1 MDRRNCLIGISAG
14 LIAAPSL
21 TSSQGRKVA
30 HIGYIGG
37 AWYSASAATSL
48 FDAFRQGM
56 RELGYVEGRD
66 LTFDTRWMT
75 GATPEE
81 SAKLTDEL
89 VRLKVD
95 VLVAQGFAVP
105 GVKNAAAS
113 LPVVFAYSGD
123 PVAAKF
129 VTSLARPGAN
139 LTGISLLSVPL
150 AGKRVELL
158 KDVAPRISRL
168 AALTNPLHPGEE
180 EEFREAKGVA
190 DRMGIMVRQ
199 FPVRSNSELNGAL
212 DAMVQDRV
220 DGIIALSNLL
230 VMLQRSAIAE
240 FAVKHRIPT
249 ISGWEDFALDGNLM
263 SYGPDLHYAFRQL
276 ATYVDKILKG
286 ASPADLPVQQPT
298 RFQLIVNLRT
308 AKALGLTIP
317 PALLLRADRVVE

>member
-1 MDRRNCLIGISAG
+1 MDRRNFVIGISAG
-14 LIAAPSL
+14 LLAAPSP

-30 HIGYIGG
+30 RVGYIGG
-37 AWYSASAATSL
+37 AWYSVSAATSL

-81 SAKLTDEL
+81 SAKLTEEL

-105 GVKNAAAS
+105 GVKNAAGS

-129 VTSLARPGAN
+129 ITSLARPGAN
-139 LTGISLLSVPL
+139 LTGLSLLSVPL

-180 EEFREAKGVA
+180 EEFLEAKRVA

-199 FPVRSNSELNGAL
+199 FPVRSSAELNGAL

-240 FAVKHRIPT
+240 FAVRHRIPT

-263 SYGPDLHYAFRQL
+263 SYGPDLHNAFRQL